1 MKMFSKLILVSLLLT
16 MFVSLCSATPCISVR
31 VVSGASGAGI
41 LSSQSHAVNV
51 TGTAYQ
57 STYNSNTQIDSSLL
71 VVFSPICFILFVGI
85 LLMAFKTLKSKR

>member
-1 MKMFSKLILVSLLLT
+1 MSTKINTMKTILGLFTLILVL
-16 MFVSLCSATPCISVR
+16 MVA
-31 VVSGASGAGI
+31 GAYGAGI

-71 VVFSPICFILFVGI
+71 GVLSPICVILFVGI

>member
-1 MKMFSKLILVSLLLT
+1 MSTKINTMKTILGLFTLILFLMV
-16 MFVSLCSATPCISVR
+16 A
-31 VVSGASGAGI
+31 GAYGAGI

>member
-16 MFVSLCSATPCISVR
+16 MFVSLCSATPF
-31 VVSGASGAGI
+31 GPHG
-41 LSSQSHAVNV
+41 HAVNV